1 MKKKFFHL
9 FLVIAFLIQG
19 NVEAAKL
26 YAFLVCDTHASNIEE
41 SVEADYYNMKKEL
54 KKICK
59 DTHLKP
65 RFRKFTG
72 NRVSA
77 DIMES
82 IEKLKVKED
91 DVVVFYYS
99 GHGMRF
105 SSQED
110 PFPVL
115 DFEYGDYVLSQ
126 WDITQEIMSKNP
138 RLVLSITDC
147 CNNFIDKWF
156 FSGSKKE
163 RRKNLRKL
171 FLDSSGTYIATA
183 AQPGEY
189 SFGLNGDWSAVDLKQ
204 GGFYTNAFLSTLKEE
219 VGKENPDINWNLI
232 FELATLRTQ
241 EFQMRDE
248 QDPTV
253 HHTPHYLYI
262 P

>member
-1 MKKKFFHL
+1 MKKFLIPF
-9 FLVIAFLIQG
+9 FLVIALFTQDS
-19 NVEAAKL
+19 VEAAKL
-26 YAFLVCDTHASNIEE
+26 YAFLICDTHASNIEE
-41 SVEADYYNMKKEL
+41 SVEADYRNMQREL
-54 KKICK
+54 RKICR
-59 DTHLKP
+59 DTRLRP
-65 RFRKFTG
+65 RFRKFKG

-77 DIMES
+77 DIIES
-82 IEKLKVKED
+82 IEKLKVRDD
-91 DVVVFYYS
+91 DVVLFYYS

-105 SSQED
+105 SSQDD
-110 PFPVL
+110 PFPML

-126 WDITQEIMSKNP
+126 WDVTQEIMSKNP

-147 CNNFIDKWF
+147 CNNVVDKWF
-156 FSGSKKE
+156 FSGSKRE

-189 SFGLNGDWSAVDLKQ
+189 SYGLNGDWWAVDLKQ
-204 GGFYTNAFLSTLKEE
+204 GGFFTNAFLSTLREE
-219 VGKENPDINWNLI
+219 VGKKNPDISWDTI
-232 FELATLRTQ
+232 FELASLRTQ
-241 EFQMRDE
+241 EYQMRDE